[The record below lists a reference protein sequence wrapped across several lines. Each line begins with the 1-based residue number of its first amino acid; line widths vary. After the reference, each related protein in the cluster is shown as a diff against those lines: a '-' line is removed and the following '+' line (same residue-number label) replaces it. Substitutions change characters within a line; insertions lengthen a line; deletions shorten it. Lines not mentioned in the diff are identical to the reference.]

1 MSIISKNSH
10 YGPRT
15 ITNGLVLA
23 LDAGNSKSYP
33 GSGTTWTDLSASG
46 NNGTLVNGVGYN
58 SGNLGSLVFDGV
70 NDYVNLGN
78 ILDYTTEN
86 FTFNTFFYL
95 NSFTTSTPGQGPQL
109 FWKGSFNTNGYYC
122 AINADGTILF
132 HTNQSGAGQFSYTSP
147 GLIAVGVW
155 NNVSVVRTGPSV
167 KIYIN
172 GVDRTNASATHINPT
187 SSTGNF
193 QLGAYDAGFIYSNH
207 RVATFQSYSRALSAA
222 EIQQNFNAL
231 KGRFGL
237 T

>member
-1 MSIISKNSH
+1 MAISYNPSSV
-10 YGPRT
+10 T
-15 ITNGLVLA
+15 SGLVLC
-23 LDAGNSKSYP
+23 LDAANTKYYP
-33 GSGTTWTDLSASG
+33 GSGTTWTYLSCRG

-58 SGNLGSLVFDGV
+58 SGNLGSLVFDGT
-70 NDYVNLGN
+70 NDYINLGN
-78 ILDYTTEN
+78 ILNYTTEN

-95 NSFTTSTPGQGPQL
+95 NSFTTSVVGQGPQL

-122 AINADGTILF
+122 VIGSGGNVLF
-132 HTNQSGAGQFSYTSP
+132 HTNQSGSGQFSYTSP

-172 GVDRTNASATHINPT
+172 GVDRTNVSATHINPT

-222 EIQQNFNAL
+222 EVSQNYNAL
-231 KGRFGL
+231 KSRYI
-237 T
+237 